1 MQKRRGN
8 GKIAEAEELPDELY
22 SELVDLM
29 YTSWPSLVIIL
40 IAFAV
45 TGAITAVRN
54 DDVMLAA
61 ITVIGVSVAAV
72 RILLS
77 WYYLRRK
84 GDHDRNATA
93 RRERHYAIGGWT
105 FSLCIGAIGARV
117 FYFDDVFSQMIV
129 VTMTLSYELGM
140 IVRVSV
146 RPKVARVQFVLSHFP
161 IGIMC
166 FTHGDFYYE
175 VLGAIYIIYLIGG
188 FQLIAHL
195 HTTILDR
202 LIARHRLKKA
212 AFFDVLTKL
221 PNRRHLYEHL
231 EQRLRQPQ
239 PVTVL
244 YLDLDK
250 FKPVNDTFGHEA
262 GDRLLCRAADA
273 LAQETGTDGF
283 VARLGGDEFVIVAAA
298 HCDEAGIDALAE
310 RICRRLN
317 APFDLEEGTVAIG
330 ASIGIASGQ
339 GVRIDATALLRN
351 ADFALYQAKR
361 FRATFRRFDPRE
373 TPPARPTSVPAA
385 RIKAAAA
392 AS

>member
-1 MQKRRGN
+1 MVAQTE
-8 GKIAEAEELPDELY
+8 EAIDADALPDELH

-29 YTSWPSLVIIL
+29 FTSWPSLVIIT
-40 IAFAV
+40 IAFAL
-45 TGAITAVRN
+45 TGAIASFRNEDFLLAV
-54 DDVMLAA
+54 
-61 ITVIGVSVAAV
+61 ITVVGVTVAIA
-72 RILLS
+72 RISLS
-77 WYYLRRK
+77 WYYLRR
-84 GDHDRNATA
+84 GPDRDRAATQ
-93 RRERHYAIGGWT
+93 RRERNYAIGGWS
-105 FSLCIGAIGARV
+105 FSLCMGAIGARA
-117 FYFDDVFSQMIV
+117 FFLDDVFSQMIV
-129 VTMTLSYELGM
+129 ITMTLSYEVGM

-146 RPKVARVQFVLSHFP
+146 RPKVARLQFVLSHFP

-166 FTHGDFYYE
+166 FTHGNPYYDLFGVIYTFYM
-175 VLGAIYIIYLIGG
+175 IGG
-188 FQLIAHL
+188 FQLINHL
-195 HTTILDR
+195 HTTILER
-202 LIARHRLKKA
+202 LVARYRLKQA

-231 EQRLRQPQ
+231 EHRLRQPQ

-283 VARLGGDEFVIVAAA
+283 VARLGGDEFVIVAAP
-298 HCDEAGIDALAE
+298 HCDEAAIHALAE

-317 APFDLEEGTVAIG
+317 TPFDLEEGTVAIG

-339 GVRIDATALLRN
+339 GARIDATALLRN

-361 FRATFRRFDPRE
+361 SRATFRRFDPRE
-373 TPPARPTSVPAA
+373 TPPARPTSVSSA
-385 RIKAAAA
+385 RIQAA
-392 AS
+392 ASAR